1 VRFSKMLA
9 YTLISLAPCLCGA
22 IRRHSLEPAED
33 YRGKWLLF
41 LGDSSVR
48 GLYLAFHQHV
58 MKRFNHQPA
67 GVMDMTLWNN
77 GSQRYLSYGWIDVV
91 LEEHA
96 PNLWLEVSASAAVHN
111 NTGGWPDARPAPD
124 QSSHLHRPWCDKTPN
139 VSKRSRVR
147 LTYQQMTQTKFMPAL
162 LGGMQQGWHAAP
174 CGGPDAIFL
183 SLGHWDMV
191 NSVTTECSRKW
202 LLESLLMLRN
212 SSRHVV
218 YASPT
223 HPWEMAHHAC
233 WNTSSKSECWRI
245 FDAKDR
251 IDNDDWGPEL
261 VDEANAIHEASALVA
276 ASLATSGVASPKS
289 VRAADEF
296 ADGSKGESS
305 VGHKKEAPSWARV
318 RYFDRMIQVS
328 SLLSTSCLSKCGS
341 ILQSW
346 WHPPH
351 AVNVGLLP
359 TLLHVWFGA
368 DGAQETDAR
377 VRADGAVKGGKT
389 RLNKTIPTRMLP
401 EVRSQISRRDNA
413 QCCCTKP
420 DASSFKDKVR
430 SVNTP
435 TSYWA
440 KECP

>member
-1 VRFSKMLA
+1 M
-9 YTLISLAPCLCGA
+9 
-22 IRRHSLEPAED
+22 
-33 YRGKWLLF
+33 
-41 LGDSSVR
+41 
-48 GLYLAFHQHV
+48 
-58 MKRFNHQPA
+58 
-67 GVMDMTLWNN
+67 
-77 GSQRYLSYGWIDVV
+77 

-96 PNLWLEVSASAAVHN
+96 PNLWLEVAASAAFHN
-111 NTGGWPDARPAPD
+111 VTGGWPDARPAPD
-124 QSSHLHRPWCDKTPN
+124 QSSHLHRPWCDKMSN
-139 VSKRSRVR
+139 VSKRSRLR

-183 SLGHWDMV
+183 SLGPWDMV
-191 NSVTTECSRKW
+191 NAVSTERSRKW

-223 HPWEMAHHAC
+223 HPWEMINHNC
-233 WNTSSKSECWRI
+233 WNTSSKRECWKLL
-245 FDAKDR
+245 DAKDR
-251 IDNDDWGPEL
+251 IDYDDWGPEL
-261 VDEANAIHEASALVA
+261 VDEANTLHEASVLA
-276 ASLATSGVASPKS
+276 ASLATSGVAPPKS
-289 VRAADEF
+289 VKAADEF
-296 ADGSKGESS
+296 ADGSKSERS
-305 VGHKKEAPSWARV
+305 VGHLDESRV
-318 RYFDRMIQVS
+318 RYFDRVIQVTT
-328 SLLSTSCLSKCGS
+328 LLSSSCLSACGS
-341 ILQSW
+341 PLQRW

-359 TLLHVWFGA
+359 TLLHVWFGV

-389 RLNKTIPTRMLP
+389 RLKKTIPTRMLP
-401 EVRSQISRRDNA
+401 EVRHQISGRDNA

-420 DASSFKDKVR
+420 DAASFKDKVR